1 MHFPFKSITCRTLR
15 ALCCPRSWVCPL
27 ALVLSLVLVVDTL
40 RAQLPRI
47 ESIDVQ
53 PFDPT
58 LADPVTLSI
67 SGMIDTVTGAQIIR
81 SPWRIENTDILL
93 DLLLVE
99 FAVGAPPVPDP
110 FTDQTE
116 IGFLPAGSYNVT
128 ARVFR
133 VIGDPALDPFPELW
147 EFPDTFMDDEP
158 YDTMTAQFT
167 VVPEPSSACLAI
179 FAAVTLTFFSRKRRR
194 AKPS

>member
-1 MHFPFKSITCRTLR
+1 MHFPFRLITCRTFR
-15 ALCCPRSWVCPL
+15 ALCCSRSWVGPL
-27 ALVLSLVLVVDTL
+27 ALILSLVLVVDTL

-53 PFDPT
+53 PSNPT

-93 DLLLVE
+93 DLLLVK
-99 FAVGAPPVPDP
+99 FAVGAPPVPGP

-133 VIGDPALDPFPELW
+133 VFGDPALDPFPELW

-158 YDTMTAQFT
+158 HDTMTAQFT
-167 VVPEPSSACLAI
+167 VVPEPSSACLALL
-179 FAAVTLTFFSRKRRR
+179 AAVTLTFFSRKRRR